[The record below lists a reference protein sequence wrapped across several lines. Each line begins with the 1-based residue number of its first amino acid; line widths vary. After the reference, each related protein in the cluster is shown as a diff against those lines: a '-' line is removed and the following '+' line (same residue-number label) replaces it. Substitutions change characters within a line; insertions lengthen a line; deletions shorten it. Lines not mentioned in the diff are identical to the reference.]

1 MLVYDAAKI
10 APRLDTRHVHEHRV
24 LAKIPGEIIEQAARL
39 TFGVFSPITDE
50 DGAHVTPSDRTRI
63 HWQIH
68 MSSFDL
74 ISDSRESRWP
84 NCTSAWHLRR
94 TLFPPIWFR

>member
-1 MLVYDAAKI
+1 MLVYDTAKI

-50 DGAHVTPSDRTRI
+50 DGAHVTLLRPDPDSLAD
-63 HWQIH
+63 
-68 MSSFDL
+68 SSCCL
-74 ISDSRESRWP
+74 SRE
-84 NCTSAWHLRR
+84 
-94 TLFPPIWFR
+94 